1 MKRSLFI
8 LAACVGFL
16 AACSNYEAI
25 DLQKEGDLVEKVI
38 FEVLPIKDGDTV
50 DTKAS
55 AIPDGS
61 IVNFAWEATDTV
73 GIYPDR
79 GAQVYFVTEG
89 NAGSSSISFD
99 GGGWALKNGSS
110 YSSYYPFVGDVY
122 LERDNIPVSFV
133 GQKQVGITSPFDGAR
148 YFLATEPTTSSNG
161 ILRFSYNTLNT
172 IINVNATLPAGTYT
186 NISLIADEPLF
197 VEEGTYSLSDREIV
211 GKTYSNTLSMDL
223 EDVTLTQQ
231 ATIPIYIMSAPV
243 KLKDKNVMVRITSES
258 GSIYKCSKTPSK
270 NYEAGTRY
278 GLTCLM
284 QKDADIINFAD
295 PVVKSICI
303 ANWDTDGDREL
314 DKDEAATV
322 TDIGSVF
329 QHNTNI
335 VSFDEFQYFTGVT
348 ELCEFCFQNLANLS
362 SIILPETLTT
372 IGDYAFQNCPSLT
385 SIIIP
390 NSVTSIGFGALS
402 YTGLTSLIIPDSVTE
417 LQFGGSGE
425 ESFIGGCRDLTYLY
439 LGKNVLSFAGTIFGG
454 INSPFS
460 QCKNLSQ
467 IVISPENPNIDSRD
481 NCNAIIETATNTLF
495 AGCKGSII
503 PGSVTSIGD
512 EAFAN
517 WNGEFDG
524 LTSIT
529 IPGSVT
535 SIGQSSFYGCRGL
548 TSIKIPDSVT
558 SIGQYAFIGCGLTSI
573 TIPDSVTSIGDAAFD
588 SCLGLTT
595 IVIGSGVTSM
605 GGGVFSRYA
614 GLSDNV
620 SNIIAVI
627 VRAVIPPSVPEEF
640 NAFSDYIDGVDVADY
655 PIYVPAGSVN
665 AYKTALGWS
674 QYADRIFSME
684 GGIVPGSGDG
694 GDD

>member
-243 KLKDKNVMVRITSES
+243 NLKDKNVIVRITSES

-270 NYEAGTRY
+270 IYEAGTRY
-278 GLTCLM
+278 GLSCSM

-303 ANWDTDGDREL
+303 ANWDTDGDKEL
-314 DKDEAATV
+314 DKDEAAAV

-329 QHNTNI
+329 QQNTTI

-348 ELCEFCFQNLANLS
+348 ELRPECFSGLTNLS
-362 SIILPETLTT
+362 SIILPESLTV
-372 IGDYAFQNCPSLT
+372 IGDFAFHNCPSLT
-385 SIIIP
+385 SITIP
-390 NSVTSIGFGALS
+390 NSVTSIRYGALS

-417 LQFGGSGE
+417 LQFGGMGDA
-425 ESFIGGCRDLTYLY
+425 SFIHGCRDLTYLY
-439 LGKNVLSFAGTIFGG
+439 LGKNVHAFSSDFMFPPFGG
-454 INSPFS
+454 
-460 QCKNLSQ
+460 CKNLSQ
-467 IVISPENPNIDSRD
+467 IVISPENPYIDSRD
-481 NCNAIIETATNTLF
+481 NCNAVIETATNTLV

-503 PGSVTSIGD
+503 PGSVTKIGD
-512 EAFAN
+512 WAFSN
-517 WNGEFDG
+517 ENGEFDG

-529 IPGSVT
+529 IPNSVT
-535 SIGQSSFYGCRGL
+535 SIGIAAFHKCSGL
-548 TSIKIPDSVT
+548 S
-558 SIGQYAFIGCGLTSI
+558 SI
-573 TIPDSVTSIGDAAFD
+573 TIPDSVTSIGDGAFEE
-588 SCLGLTT
+588 CLGLTT

-605 GGGVFSRYA
+605 GAGVFSN
-614 GLSDNV
+614 S

-627 VRAVIPPSVPEEF
+627 VRAVIPPSVPNDF
-640 NAFSDYIDGVDVADY
+640 YAFDMFDVTY

-665 AYKTALGWS
+665 AYKTATGWS
-674 QYADRIFSME
+674 DYADRIFSME